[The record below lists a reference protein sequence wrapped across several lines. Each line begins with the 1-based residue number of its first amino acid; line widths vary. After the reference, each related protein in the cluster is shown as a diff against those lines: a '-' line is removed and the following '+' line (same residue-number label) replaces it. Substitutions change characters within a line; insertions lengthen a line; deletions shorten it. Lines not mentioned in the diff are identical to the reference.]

1 MQYFA
6 YEIFSCTRCS
16 FCAIFYCSS
25 QLLRTEKIMST
36 SFPSPSVSPF
46 SFSYRDQRTDQAA
59 RKCEACHAQHGAA
72 VKFTGS
78 EKSCQEE
85 QCRQDDPCDQAN
97 QQSFSSLLQAGRAA
111 RCDSGKKTDAGAC
124 VSHGGKFCTVRCV
137 QDGSAAK
144 KSQAAK
150 APDSDCPNQKE

>member
-1 MQYFA
+1 
-6 YEIFSCTRCS
+6 
-16 FCAIFYCSS
+16 
-25 QLLRTEKIMST
+25 MST
-36 SFPSPSVSPF
+36 SFPTPSASSF
-46 SFSYRDQRTDQAA
+46 SFSERDQRSDQAA

-78 EKSCQEE
+78 EESCQEE

-97 QQSFSSLLQAGRAA
+97 QQSFCDQANQQSFSSLLHAGRAA

-150 APDSDCPNQKE
+150 APDSDGPNQKE

>member
-1 MQYFA
+1 MSYSPAQDVVFV
-6 YEIFSCTRCS
+6 R
-16 FCAIFYCSS
+16 IFYCSS
-25 QLLRTEKIMST
+25 QLLKTKMEIMST
-36 SFPSPSVSPF
+36 SSPTPSASPF
-46 SFSYRDQRTDQAA
+46 SFSERDQRPDQAA
-59 RKCEACHAQHGAA
+59 RKCEACHAQNGAA

-97 QQSFSSLLQAGRAA
+97 QQSFSSLLHAGRAA

-137 QDGSAAK
+137 QNGSAAK

>member
-1 MQYFA
+1 
-6 YEIFSCTRCS
+6 
-16 FCAIFYCSS
+16 
-25 QLLRTEKIMST
+25 MST
-36 SFPSPSVSPF
+36 SFPTPSASSF
-46 SFSYRDQRTDQAA
+46 SFSERDQRSDQAA
-59 RKCEACHAQHGAA
+59 RKREACHAQHGAA

-97 QQSFSSLLQAGRAA
+97 QQSFSSLLHAGRAA

-150 APDSDCPNQKE
+150 APDSDGPNQKE

>member
-1 MQYFA
+1 
-6 YEIFSCTRCS
+6 
-16 FCAIFYCSS
+16 
-25 QLLRTEKIMST
+25 MST
-36 SFPSPSVSPF
+36 SFPTPSASSF
-46 SFSYRDQRTDQAA
+46 SFSERDQRSDQAA

-85 QCRQDDPCDQAN
+85 QCRQDNPCDQAN
-97 QQSFSSLLQAGRAA
+97 QQSF
-111 RCDSGKKTDAGAC
+111 
-124 VSHGGKFCTVRCV
+124 
-137 QDGSAAK
+137 SAAK